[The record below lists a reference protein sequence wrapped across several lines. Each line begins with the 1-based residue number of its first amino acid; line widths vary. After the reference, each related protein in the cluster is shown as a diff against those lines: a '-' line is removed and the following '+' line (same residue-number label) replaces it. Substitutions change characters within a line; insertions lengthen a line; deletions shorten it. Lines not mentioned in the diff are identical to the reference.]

1 MEQEEN
7 RRKPTVRGI
16 WEELLRLV
24 YPPKCVFCG
33 TLLER
38 EEQDACKAC
47 LAELPWTDESSAV
60 RTGRAFSRCV
70 SPFFLTGKVHQA
82 LVDYKYHQ
90 RESYGV
96 CFGRWMGACA
106 RRCRSDPFDLVT
118 WVPVSRRRL
127 RERGFDQCRLL
138 AVQVAKVYGMRPVRT
153 LKKWKDVP
161 SLASSE
167 ASPAMRRKLVAGVY
181 RVISPETVAGKRIL
195 LVDDIITTGA
205 TVSACALALQQA
217 GAYEITAAAVAAT
230 EELPKSLQKSTEK
243 RK

>member
-167 ASPAMRRKLVAGVY
+167 ASPAIRRKLVAGVY

-195 LVDDIITTGA
+195 LVDDIITTGSTLEEA
-205 TVSACALALQQA
+205 AGTLRAA
-217 GAYEITAAAVAAT
+217 GAAEVCCVTAART
-230 EELPKSLQKSTEK
+230 PFH
-243 RK
+243 

>member
-7 RRKPTVRGI
+7 RRKPTVRGT

-70 SPFFLTGKVHQA
+70 SP
-82 LVDYKYHQ
+82 
-90 RESYGV
+90 
-96 CFGRWMGACA
+96 WMGACA

-195 LVDDIITTGA
+195 LVDDIITTGSTLEEA
-205 TVSACALALQQA
+205 AGTLRAA
-217 GAYEITAAAVAAT
+217 GAAEVCCVTAART
-230 EELPKSLQKSTEK
+230 PFH
-243 RK
+243 

>member
-38 EEQDACKAC
+38 VERDACKAC
-47 LAELPWTDESSAV
+47 LAELPWTDASSAV
-60 RTGRAFSRCV
+60 RMGRAFSRCV

-106 RRCRSDPFDLVT
+106 RRCLSDPFDLVT
-118 WVPVSRRRL
+118 WVPVSRKRL

-153 LKKWKDVP
+153 LEKWKDVP

-167 ASPAMRRKLVAGVY
+167 ASPAMRRELVAGVY
-181 RVISPETVAGKRIL
+181 RAVSPETVAGRRIL
-195 LVDDIITTGA
+195 LVDDIITTGSTLEEA
-205 TVSACALALQQA
+205 ARTLLAA
-217 GAYEITAAAVAAT
+217 GAAEVCCVTAARTPFRRDDA
-230 EELPKSLQKSTEK
+230 EM
-243 RK
+243 

>member
-82 LVDYKYHQ
+82 LGDYKYHQ

-96 CFGRWMGACA
+96 CFGRWMGVCA

-138 AVQVAKVYGMRPVRT
+138 AVQVAKVYGMRR
-153 LKKWKDVP
+153 
-161 SLASSE
+161 
-167 ASPAMRRKLVAGVY
+167 
-181 RVISPETVAGKRIL
+181 
-195 LVDDIITTGA
+195 
-205 TVSACALALQQA
+205 CA
-217 GAYEITAAAVAAT
+217 
-230 EELPKSLQKSTEK
+230 P
-243 RK
+243 

>member
-82 LVDYKYHQ
+82 LGDYKYHQ

-195 LVDDIITTGA
+195 LVDDIITTGSTLEEA
-205 TVSACALALQQA
+205 AGTLRAA
-217 GAYEITAAAVAAT
+217 GAAEVCCVTAARTPFHCDDA
-230 EELPKSLQKSTEK
+230 EM
-243 RK
+243 

>member
-1 MEQEEN
+1 MN
-7 RRKPTVRGI
+7 PVR
-16 WEELLRLV
+16 
-24 YPPKCVFCG
+24 F
-33 TLLER
+33 
-38 EEQDACKAC
+38 
-47 LAELPWTDESSAV
+47 
-60 RTGRAFSRCV
+60 GRDGHFSRCV

-181 RVISPETVAGKRIL
+181 RVISPETVAGKAL
-195 LVDDIITTGA
+195 PAGDDIITTGQHPRGSGR
-205 TVSACALALQQA
+205 TLRLRGRQRCA
-217 GAYEITAAAVAAT
+217 V
-230 EELPKSLQKSTEK
+230 
-243 RK
+243 

>member
-181 RVISPETVAGKRIL
+181 RVISPETVAGNRIL
-195 LVDDIITTGA
+195 LFDDIITTG
-205 TVSACALALQQA
+205 
-217 GAYEITAAAVAAT
+217 IT
-230 EELPKSLQKSTEK
+230 L
-243 RK
+243 

>member
-7 RRKPTVRGI
+7 RRKPPVRGI

-60 RTGRAFSRCV
+60 RTGLAFSRCV

-195 LVDDIITTGA
+195 LVDDIITTGSTLEEA
-205 TVSACALALQQA
+205 AGTLRAA
-217 GAYEITAAAVAAT
+217 GAAEVCCVTAART
-230 EELPKSLQKSTEK
+230 PFH
-243 RK
+243 

>member
-60 RTGRAFSRCV
+60 QTGRAFSRCV

-195 LVDDIITTGA
+195 LVDDIITTGSTLEEA
-205 TVSACALALQQA
+205 AGTLRAA
-217 GAYEITAAAVAAT
+217 GAAEVCCVTAART
-230 EELPKSLQKSTEK
+230 PFH
-243 RK
+243 

>member
-7 RRKPTVRGI
+7 RRKPTVREM
-16 WEELLRLV
+16 WEEILRLV

-38 EEQDACKAC
+38 AERDACKAC
-47 LAELPWTDESSAV
+47 LAELPWTDAHSAV

-106 RRCRSDPFDLVT
+106 RRCLSDPFDLVT
-118 WVPVSRRRL
+118 WVPVSRKRL

-153 LKKWKDVP
+153 LEKWKDVP

-167 ASPAMRRKLVAGVY
+167 ASPAMRRELVAGVY
-181 RVISPETVAGKRIL
+181 RAVSPETVAGRRFL
-195 LVDDIITTGA
+195 LVDDIITTGSTLEEA
-205 TVSACALALQQA
+205 ARTLLAA
-217 GAYEITAAAVAAT
+217 GASEVCCVTAARTPFRRDDA
-230 EELPKSLQKSTEK
+230 EM
-243 RK
+243 

>member
-106 RRCRSDPFDLVT
+106 RRCQSDPFDLVT

-195 LVDDIITTGA
+195 LVDDIITTGSTLEEA
-205 TVSACALALQQA
+205 AGTLRAA
-217 GAYEITAAAVAAT
+217 GAAEVCCVTAART
-230 EELPKSLQKSTEK
+230 PFH
-243 RK
+243 

>member
-1 MEQEEN
+1 M
-7 RRKPTVRGI
+7 
-16 WEELLRLV
+16 
-24 YPPKCVFCG
+24 
-33 TLLER
+33 
-38 EEQDACKAC
+38 
-47 LAELPWTDESSAV
+47 
-60 RTGRAFSRCV
+60 
-70 SPFFLTGKVHQA
+70 
-82 LVDYKYHQ
+82 
-90 RESYGV
+90 
-96 CFGRWMGACA
+96 
-106 RRCRSDPFDLVT
+106 
-118 WVPVSRRRL
+118 PVSRRRL

-161 SLASSE
+161 SLDSSE

>member
-127 RERGFDQCRLL
+127 WERGFDQCRLL

-195 LVDDIITTGA
+195 LVDDIITTGSTLEEA
-205 TVSACALALQQA
+205 AGTLRAA
-217 GAYEITAAAVAAT
+217 GAAEVCCVTAART
-230 EELPKSLQKSTEK
+230 PFH
-243 RK
+243 

>member
-1 MEQEEN
+1 MEHMEQEEN

-195 LVDDIITTGA
+195 LVDDIITTGSTLEEA
-205 TVSACALALQQA
+205 AGTLRAA
-217 GAYEITAAAVAAT
+217 GAAEVCCVTAART
-230 EELPKSLQKSTEK
+230 PFH
-243 RK
+243 

>member
-195 LVDDIITTGA
+195 LVDDIITTGSTLEEA
-205 TVSACALALQQA
+205 AGTLRAA
-217 GAYEITAAAVAAT
+217 GAAEVCCVTAAT
-230 EELPKSLQKSTEK
+230 PFH
-243 RK
+243 

>member
-38 EEQDACKAC
+38 AERDACKAC
-47 LAELPWTDESSAV
+47 LAELPWTDAHSAV

-106 RRCRSDPFDLVT
+106 RRCLSDPFDLVT
-118 WVPVSRRRL
+118 WVPVSRKRL

-153 LKKWKDVP
+153 LEKWKDVP

-181 RVISPETVAGKRIL
+181 RAVSPETVAGRRIL
-195 LVDDIITTGA
+195 LVDDIITTGSTLEEA
-205 TVSACALALQQA
+205 ARTLLAA
-217 GAYEITAAAVAAT
+217 GAAEVCCVTAARTPFRRDDA
-230 EELPKSLQKSTEK
+230 EM
-243 RK
+243 

>member
-195 LVDDIITTGA
+195 LVDDIINTGSTLEEA
-205 TVSACALALQQA
+205 AGTLRAA
-217 GAYEITAAAVAAT
+217 GAAEVCCVTAART
-230 EELPKSLQKSTEK
+230 PFH
-243 RK
+243 

>member
-106 RRCRSDPFDLVT
+106 RRCRSDPFALVT

-195 LVDDIITTGA
+195 LVDDIITTGSTLEEA
-205 TVSACALALQQA
+205 AGTLRAA
-217 GAYEITAAAVAAT
+217 GAAEVCCVTAART
-230 EELPKSLQKSTEK
+230 PFH
-243 RK
+243 

>member
-195 LVDDIITTGA
+195 LVDDIITTGSTLEEA
-205 TVSACALALQQA
+205 AGTLRAA
-217 GAYEITAAAVAAT
+217 GAAEVCCVTAART
-230 EELPKSLQKSTEK
+230 PFH
-243 RK
+243 

>member
-1 MEQEEN
+1 M
-7 RRKPTVRGI
+7 
-16 WEELLRLV
+16 
-24 YPPKCVFCG
+24 
-33 TLLER
+33 
-38 EEQDACKAC
+38 
-47 LAELPWTDESSAV
+47 
-60 RTGRAFSRCV
+60 

-118 WVPVSRRRL
+118 WVPVRRRRL

-195 LVDDIITTGA
+195 LVDDIITTGSTLEEA
-205 TVSACALALQQA
+205 AGTLRAA
-217 GAYEITAAAVAAT
+217 GAAEVCCVTAART
-230 EELPKSLQKSTEK
+230 PFH
-243 RK
+243 

>member
-127 RERGFDQCRLL
+127 RERGFDQCRAL

-195 LVDDIITTGA
+195 LVDDIITTGSTLEEA
-205 TVSACALALQQA
+205 AGTLRAA
-217 GAYEITAAAVAAT
+217 GAAEVCCVTAART
-230 EELPKSLQKSTEK
+230 PFH
-243 RK
+243 

>member
-16 WEELLRLV
+16 WDELLRLV

-195 LVDDIITTGA
+195 LVDDIITTGSTLEEA
-205 TVSACALALQQA
+205 AGTLRAA
-217 GAYEITAAAVAAT
+217 GAAEVCCVTAART
-230 EELPKSLQKSTEK
+230 PFH
-243 RK
+243 

>member
-96 CFGRWMGACA
+96 CFGRWMGTCA

-195 LVDDIITTGA
+195 LVDDIITTGSTLEEA
-205 TVSACALALQQA
+205 AGTLRAA
-217 GAYEITAAAVAAT
+217 GAAEVCCVTAART
-230 EELPKSLQKSTEK
+230 PFH
-243 RK
+243 

>member
-70 SPFFLTGKVHQA
+70 SPFCLTGKVHQA

-195 LVDDIITTGA
+195 LVDDIITTGSTLEEA
-205 TVSACALALQQA
+205 AGTLRAA
-217 GAYEITAAAVAAT
+217 GAAEVCCVTAARTPFHCDDA
-230 EELPKSLQKSTEK
+230 EM
-243 RK
+243 

>member
-33 TLLER
+33 TLLE
-38 EEQDACKAC
+38 
-47 LAELPWTDESSAV
+47 
-60 RTGRAFSRCV
+60 
-70 SPFFLTGKVHQA
+70 
-82 LVDYKYHQ
+82 YHQ

-96 CFGRWMGACA
+96 CFGRWMGVCA

-153 LKKWKDVP
+153 LKKW
-161 SLASSE
+161 
-167 ASPAMRRKLVAGVY
+167 
-181 RVISPETVAGKRIL
+181 
-195 LVDDIITTGA
+195 
-205 TVSACALALQQA
+205 
-217 GAYEITAAAVAAT
+217 
-230 EELPKSLQKSTEK
+230 
-243 RK
+243 

>member
-195 LVDDIITTGA
+195 LVDDIITTGSTLEEA
-205 TVSACALALQQA
+205 AGTLRLRGRQRCA
-217 GAYEITAAAVAAT
+217 V
-230 EELPKSLQKSTEK
+230 
-243 RK
+243 

>member
-60 RTGRAFSRCV
+60 RTGRAFSQCV

-82 LVDYKYHQ
+82 LGDYKYHQ

-96 CFGRWMGACA
+96 CFGRWMGVCA

-195 LVDDIITTGA
+195 LVDDIITTGSTLEEA
-205 TVSACALALQQA
+205 AGTLRAA
-217 GAYEITAAAVAAT
+217 GAAEVCCVTAART
-230 EELPKSLQKSTEK
+230 PFH
-243 RK
+243 

>member
-181 RVISPETVAGKRIL
+181 RVISPESASCWW
-195 LVDDIITTGA
+195 TT
-205 TVSACALALQQA
+205 SSPP
-217 GAYEITAAAVAAT
+217 AA
-230 EELPKSLQKSTEK
+230 P
-243 RK
+243 

>member
-70 SPFFLTGKVHQA
+70 SPFFLTGKV
-82 LVDYKYHQ
+82 
-90 RESYGV
+90 R
-96 CFGRWMGACA
+96 
-106 RRCRSDPFDLVT
+106 
-118 WVPVSRRRL
+118 PVSAAGGAGGEGL
-127 RERGFDQCRLL
+127 WDAPGAHLEEVEGC
-138 AVQVAKVYGMRPVRT
+138 AVLG
-153 LKKWKDVP
+153 
-161 SLASSE
+161 
-167 ASPAMRRKLVAGVY
+167 
-181 RVISPETVAGKRIL
+181 
-195 LVDDIITTGA
+195 
-205 TVSACALALQQA
+205 LQ
-217 GAYEITAAAVAAT
+217 
-230 EELPKSLQKSTEK
+230 
-243 RK
+243 

>member
-47 LAELPWTDESSAV
+47 PAELPWTDESSAV

-195 LVDDIITTGA
+195 LVDDIITTGSTLEEA
-205 TVSACALALQQA
+205 AGTLRAA
-217 GAYEITAAAVAAT
+217 GAAEVCCVTAART
-230 EELPKSLQKSTEK
+230 PFH
-243 RK
+243 

>member
-153 LKKWKDVP
+153 LKKWKNVP

-195 LVDDIITTGA
+195 LVDDIITTGSTLEEA
-205 TVSACALALQQA
+205 AGTLRAA
-217 GAYEITAAAVAAT
+217 GAAEVCCVTAART
-230 EELPKSLQKSTEK
+230 PFH
-243 RK
+243 

>member
-1 MEQEEN
+1 MEQEET
-7 RRKPTVRGI
+7 RRKPTVRGM
-16 WEELLRLV
+16 WEEILRLV

-195 LVDDIITTGA
+195 LVDDIITTGSTLEEA
-205 TVSACALALQQA
+205 AGTLRAA
-217 GAYEITAAAVAAT
+217 GAAEVCCVTAART
-230 EELPKSLQKSTEK
+230 PFH
-243 RK
+243 

>member
-82 LVDYKYHQ
+82 LGDYKYHQ

-96 CFGRWMGACA
+96 CFGRWMGVCA
-106 RRCRSDPFDLVT
+106 RRCWSDPFDLVT

-195 LVDDIITTGA
+195 LVDDIITTGSTLEEA
-205 TVSACALALQQA
+205 AGTLRAA
-217 GAYEITAAAVAAT
+217 GAAEVCCVTAART
-230 EELPKSLQKSTEK
+230 PFH
-243 RK
+243 